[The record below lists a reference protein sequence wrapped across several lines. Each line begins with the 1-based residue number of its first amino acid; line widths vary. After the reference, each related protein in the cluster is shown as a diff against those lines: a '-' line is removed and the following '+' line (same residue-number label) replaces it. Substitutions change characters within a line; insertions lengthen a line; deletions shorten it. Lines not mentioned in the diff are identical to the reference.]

1 MANQTTNGRV
11 CGAMLA
17 GAVAGLIG
25 SFAMTRFHV
34 ALSGRGLTDAEEP
47 QSNKPVD
54 GRDDAAM
61 KTADLVAQSTAG
73 RPLSQAEKKEAG
85 GPAAHYA
92 FGAAAGA
99 LFGVLRELVP
109 NSSLARGGPY
119 GAAVWVAADQIAL
132 PLAGLSP
139 WPLKAYPPATNI
151 QHLISTVVYGWSTA
165 EAYQVIRDAV

>member
-1 MANQTTNGRV
+1 
-11 CGAMLA
+11 MLA

-73 RPLSQAEKKEAG
+73 RPLSPTAKKEVG

-92 FGAAAGA
+92 FGLAAGA
-99 LFGVLRELVP
+99 LFGALRELMP
-109 NSSLARGGPY
+109 CSSIARGGPY
-119 GAAVWVAADQIAL
+119 GAAVWVAADQLAL

-139 WPLKAYPPATNI
+139 WPLKAYPPSVNL
-151 QHLISTVVYGWSTA
+151 QHLTAHLVYGWATA
-165 EAYQVIRDAV
+165 ATYSSFRRAL